1 MEIESKKKTYNKHRK
16 SNKRNRKVTRHRNG
30 NHGVMNKHQLREFF
44 GHKFGATEV
53 SGFIAPLLRYE
64 TPFGDEIDV
73 SFIADKNDNICGIN
87 EGFIVEAGLD
97 RTPFDKENIVIV
109 MNIYRGQNLCL
120 VVESGRVVQ

>member
-1 MEIESKKKTYNKHRK
+1 MEIESKKKTYNKRRK
-16 SNKRNRKVTRHRNG
+16 SNKRNRKVARHRNG

-73 SFIADKNDNICGIN
+73 SFIADKNDNICGVN
-87 EGFIVEAGLD
+87 EGFIVEAALD
-97 RTPFDKENIVIV
+97 KTPFDK
-109 MNIYRGQNLCL
+109 
-120 VVESGRVVQ
+120 

>member
-1 MEIESKKKTYNKHRK
+1 MEIESKKKTYSKRRK
-16 SNKRNRKVTRHRNG
+16 SNKRNRKVARHRNG

-64 TPFGDEIDV
+64 TPFGDKIDV
-73 SFIADKNDNICGIN
+73 SFIADKNDNICGVN
-87 EGFIVEAGLD
+87 EGFTVEAVFD
-97 RTPFDKENIVIV
+97 RTPFNKEDIVIV

-120 VVESGRVVQ
+120 VAESGRVV

>member
-1 MEIESKKKTYNKHRK
+1 MEIESKKKTYNKRRK
-16 SNKRNRKVTRHRNG
+16 SNKRNRKVACHRNG
-30 NHGVMNKHQLREFF
+30 NHGVMNKHQLLEFF

-53 SGFIAPLLRYE
+53 GGFITPLVRYE
-64 TPFGDEIDV
+64 TPFGDQIDV

-97 RTPFDKENIVIV
+97 RTPFDKEDVVIV

-120 VVESGRVVQ
+120 VANSGEVVV

>member
-1 MEIESKKKTYNKHRK
+1 MEIESKKKTYNKRRK
-16 SNKRNRKVTRHRNG
+16 SNKRNRKVARHRNG
-30 NHGVMNKHQLREFF
+30 THGVMNKRQLLEFF

-73 SFIADKNDNICGIN
+73 SFIADKNDNICGVN
-87 EGFIVEAGLD
+87 EGFIVEADLD
-97 RTPFDKENIVIV
+97 KTPFDKEDIVIV

-120 VVESGRVVQ
+120 VADTGRVVR